1 MNKKN
6 VFSVLVLVLLA
17 ILPVSNAGEGDL
29 EKGFRNPPDDA
40 KPWTWYHWVDGNV
53 SREGIRAD
61 LEAMKEAGI
70 GGFILFHIG
79 LRMPQGKV
87 RTLSPEWYL
96 LICHTIETAASLG
109 LKVGFHNCP
118 GWSTSGGPW
127 VRPEDGMKE
136 LVITETQISG
146 ERALILPRPKIR
158 NFLSDTA
165 VLAFPTLK
173 SEKEEEKFPEPQLSS
188 NIDFSLNPKPLPW
201 NFNRKTGRSLEVLRN
216 PRTSD
221 YVMLDPIQQKEAVI
235 LTFEYPKAVTA
246 NRLELSYGRHSGAAD
261 YRISCSEDGL
271 AFIPLVEYRRQSAN
285 IRVFAFQ
292 GKKARFYRLEVR
304 KIYHDYLP
312 VLLASARFSAEQ
324 RIPDLDAK
332 VFRTKSPSC
341 KIPGTLPIS
350 RENILDG
357 KSIRDLTGNLDS
369 EGTLRWQV
377 PRGQWTILRF
387 STVFLQRFNHPTDAS
402 GRGLECDKLSPD
414 AVKNFWKGMPA
425 EIIRRA
431 GALCGRDRTLSMI
444 QVDSYEAG
452 NQNWTTTFPADFRR
466 LRGYDMIPYLPVL
479 SGRYV
484 GSPERSERF
493 LEDYRRTVSDL
504 YSEAFGKCFAE
515 LAHRHHLDFVTESYG
530 APFDEILQTSWSD
543 IPMGEFWKGGIQAGN
558 ALLASNAARISGKK
572 YVQMECFTA
581 NEKSGRWS
589 TTPASLKQ
597 QGDYAF
603 SVGVNRFVFHS
614 YVHQP
619 FLRFCPGL
627 TLMKYGFHFNRNN
640 TMWKL
645 FPGWIAYVS
654 RCQYLLQQ
662 GNMVS
667 DVLYL
672 GDDRPP
678 SGVSLKP
685 ELPFGYQGACLDR
698 TAFLERLSVKN
709 GMFHLPHG
717 TESSLLIVPFS
728 DSVGEE
734 VLQKILD
741 LAEAGGTILLG
752 PRPKRAPGLSGYPQS
767 DAKVRALADKLWGT
781 AARPPQERR
790 IGKGRVFCGVVPE
803 VVLKRLNLP
812 PDLQLKGPAASQISF
827 LHRRCGDGTDLYF
840 ITNASRQPADLDFTV
855 FLRSGARIPEQFDA
869 ENGTVGIYPVY
880 RWNGKTTEIPLR
892 LGRNDSIFLV
902 FRKQPSGPH
911 LTEASWKA
919 SHSKEILPSFLK
931 EENGNIFLHASVP
944 GVFQGEDS
952 AGKKIHREIRA
963 FPEIRDLSPEWRV
976 SFPQDSGIAGSRLFP
991 RLRSLSEN
999 PEPDVRYFSGT
1010 ATYERSF
1017 PIQKEEWNFRSEGRW
1032 ILDLGE
1038 VCDGASVRLNGK
1050 NLGILWKPPFRCD
1063 VTDFL
1068 IAGENHLAVQVT
1080 NRWINRLIGD
1090 EQLPPDADF
1099 RTHVEFML
1107 LRFPAWF
1114 LEGKE
1119 SPTGRRAFATYR
1131 HWRKNDPL
1139 QKSGLLGPVRLIP
1152 VRKTLIDHISK

>member
-1 MNKKN
+1 MKRTN
-6 VFSVLVLVLLA
+6 VLHALLILVLFTSLPLLCG
-17 ILPVSNAGEGDL
+17 GETAL
-29 EKGFRNPPDDA
+29 EKGFRNPPEDA

-61 LEAMKEAGI
+61 LQAMKKAGI
-70 GGFILFHIG
+70 GGFIVFDVS
-79 LRMPQGKV
+79 LRMPRGKI
-87 RTLSPEWYL
+87 RTLSKEWYE
-96 LICHTIETAASLG
+96 LIRYTIETAAELG

-136 LVITETQISG
+136 LLITETQISG
-146 ERALILPRPKIR
+146 GKKLILPRPKIR

-173 SEKEEEKFPEPQLSS
+173 PERPEEKLPEPKLSS

-201 NFNRKTGRSLEVLRN
+201 DFSRKTGRSLEVLQNRQ
-216 PRTSD
+216 TSD
-221 YVMLDPIQQKEAVI
+221 FIMLDPLQQKESVV
-235 LTFEYPKAVTA
+235 LTFEYPRAVTA
-246 NRLELSYGRHSGAAD
+246 NRLELRYGRHSGAAD

-271 AFIPLVEYRRQSAN
+271 VFTPLADYQRQSAN
-285 IRVFAFQ
+285 IRSFSFQ
-292 GKKARFYRLEVR
+292 GRKARFYRLEVR

-312 VLLASARFSAEQ
+312 VLLASARFFPEQ
-324 RIPDLDAK
+324 RIPNLDAK

-341 KIPGTLPIS
+341 KIPGTFPVS
-350 RENILDG
+350 SEQILDQ
-357 KSIRDLTGNLDS
+357 KQILDLTGKLDQK
-369 EGTLRWQV
+369 GTLHWMAPEGR
-377 PRGQWTILRF
+377 WTILRF
-387 STVFLQRFNHPTDAS
+387 STAFLNRYNHPTSAS
-402 GRGLECDKLSPD
+402 GRGLECDKLSPR
-414 AVKNFWKGMPA
+414 AVENFWNGMPA
-425 EIIRRA
+425 EVIRQA
-431 GALCGRDRTLSMI
+431 GALCGRDRTLAMI

-452 NQNWTTTFPADFRR
+452 TQNWTTTFPADFRR
-466 LRGYDMIPYLPVL
+466 LRGYDMLPYLPVL

-504 YSEAFGKCFAE
+504 YAEAFGKHFGE

-530 APFDEILQTSWSD
+530 APFDEVLQTSYSD

-603 SVGVNRFVFHS
+603 SLGVNRFVFHS

-645 FPGWIAYVS
+645 FPGWIAYVT

-662 GNMVS
+662 GNLVS

-678 SGVSLKP
+678 CGVSLKP

-709 GMFHLPHG
+709 GKFQLSHG
-717 TESSLLIVPFS
+717 AESSLLIVPFS
-728 DSVGEE
+728 NFVGEE
-734 VLQKILD
+734 ILRELLH
-741 LAEAGGTILLG
+741 LAEEGGTILLG
-752 PRPKRAPGLSGYPQS
+752 PKPERAPGLSGYPHS
-767 DAKVRALADKLWGT
+767 DTAVRALADKLWGT
-781 AARPPQERR
+781 DGRKPMERK
-790 IGKGRVFCGVVPE
+790 IGKGRVFSGLSPKE
-803 VVLKRLNLP
+803 VLKRINLP
-812 PDLQLKGPAASQISF
+812 PDLRLSGAPANQISF
-827 LHRRCGDGTDLYF
+827 LHRRCEDGTDIYF
-840 ITNASRQPADLDFTV
+840 ITNASRRKTRLNFTLS
-855 FLRSGARIPEQFDA
+855 LRSGARVPELFDA
-869 ENGTVGIYPVY
+869 ESGSISACPIY

-892 LGRNDSIFLV
+892 LEWNESVFLV
-902 FRKQPSGPH
+902 FRMASARTH
-911 LTEASWKA
+911 LVDGSWKPQKQ
-919 SHSKEILPSFLK
+919 KEILSSKLK
-931 EENGNIFLHASVP
+931 EENGAIVLHAASPGIFLGRNSEGNPVRA
-944 GVFQGEDS
+944 
-952 AGKKIHREIRA
+952 EIRSL
-963 FPEIRDLSPEWRV
+963 PGIRDLSGEWTVKFPEN
-976 SFPQDSGIAGSRLFP
+976 SGIAGIRTIP
-991 RLRSLSEN
+991 RLHSLSES
-999 PEPDVRYFSGT
+999 PETEIRYFSGT
-1010 ATYERSF
+1010 AEYKKSF
-1017 PIQKEEWNFRSEGRW
+1017 PLSAEELKFRPEGRW

-1038 VCDGASVRLNGK
+1038 VCDGASVRLNGRD
-1050 NLGILWKPPFRCD
+1050 LGILWKPPFRCD

-1068 IAGENHLAVQVT
+1068 VAGENQLTVDVT

-1090 EQLPPDADF
+1090 EQLPPDAEY
-1099 RTHVEFML
+1099 RTRVEFML
-1107 LRFPAWF
+1107 LKFPDWF
-1114 LEGKE
+1114 LSGKQ
-1119 SPTGRRAFATYR
+1119 SPTGRRAFAIYR
-1131 HWRKNDPL
+1131 HWKKNDPL
-1139 QKSGLLGPVRLIP
+1139 QKSGLPGPVRLIP
-1152 VRKTLIDHISK
+1152 VRKQELR